1 MSVSTH
7 RPNRWASFAFSIALC
22 ALASAAGACGFDDP
36 SSIGMQRG
44 MLNLAYPEALHV
56 GTAVWQAQLAGR
68 LPRDP
73 VAQFG
78 DLSPEQRG
86 TLRLARARLLLGRFA
101 ARLADD
107 GAAAPRPSLAVVLL
121 GPVMWSR
128 LESGGRTLNPA
139 LHVAGPEAGD
149 VVVVTDIAAIEAIA
163 GGALSFGEALDLGVV
178 RLYGRPADVAAT
190 RHWLTGRA
198 RG

>member
-1 MSVSTH
+1 VSVAKE
-7 RPNRWASFAFSIALC
+7 RPNRWAPFALGIALC
-22 ALASAAGACGFDDP
+22 AIAPLADACGFDDP

-44 MLNLAYPEALHV
+44 MLSLAYPEALHV

-78 DLSPEQRG
+78 ELSPEQRG

-101 ARLADD
+101 ATLADD
-107 GAAAPRPSLAVVLL
+107 TAAAPRSNLAVVLV

-128 LESGGRTLNPA
+128 MESGGGTVKPA
-139 LHVAGPEAGD
+139 LHVAGPEPGD
-149 VVVVTDIAAIEAIA
+149 VVLVTDIAAIEAIA
-163 GGALSFGEALDLGVV
+163 GGTLSFSEALDLGVV
-178 RLYGRPADVAAT
+178 RLYGPPADVAAT

>member
-1 MSVSTH
+1 V
-7 RPNRWASFAFSIALC
+7 FAAA
-22 ALASAAGACGFDDP
+22 ALAAAGAAWACGLEDP
-36 SSIGMQRG
+36 ASIAARRG
-44 MLNLAYPEALHV
+44 GLQMAYPESLHV
-56 GTAVWQAQLAGR
+56 GSAVWHAQLAGR

-73 VAQFG
+73 VAQLG

-101 ARLADD
+101 ATLPDD
-107 GAAAPRPSLAVVLL
+107 QAAAPRPNLAVVLV

-128 LESGGRTLNPA
+128 VESGGGTVKPA
-139 LHVAGPEAGD
+139 LHVAGPEPGD

-163 GGALSFGEALDLGVV
+163 GGTLSFTEALDLGVV
-178 RLYGRPADVAAT
+178 RLYGPPADVAAT